1 IEKDSVKYIF
11 LDNVYFADSIYMGD
25 LFKQEI
31 FLGKGTLEALIKLG
45 IKPDIIHL
53 NDGHTGF
60 VGYLLRNYERYSR
73 YPLFS
78 KTKLITTIHNAG
90 MAYQQIFPTHR
101 LNEVSIINVKRK
113 KIVWNG
119 NVNLLYAA
127 IINSDRVNT
136 VSKDYEIT
144 LKTSGEGM
152 REVFVRKNVIGIVN
166 GIDIDYWRFPEL
178 RGRKNIKQTLF
189 KYKPKWKGKLIETL
203 EEKTGKELQHDK
215 MIVIMPRRLAD
226 QKGFDKILP
235 IIKPSMES
243 GIQFA
248 VLGVAHPNDP
258 IGHQWAN
265 EFRKLH
271 EKFSEFVFIYSFDE
285 ELAKLMYWGGDLIL
299 YPSVPNKEPCGTG
312 YMMAGVNGTPVVGTK
327 TGGLVEKIVE
337 FDPIKKSGNGFLVW
351 KEEYS
356 TEAFYRKMMEAREI
370 FYSDEESWKIL
381 SLNIAKTDFDIKNV
395 AKEYILKMYNPLFRK

>member
-1 IEKDSVKYIF
+1 
-11 LDNVYFADSIYMGD
+11 M
-25 LFKQEI
+25 
-31 FLGKGTLEALIKLG
+31 
-45 IKPDIIHL
+45 
-53 NDGHTGF
+53 
-60 VGYLLRNYERYSR
+60 
-73 YPLFS
+73 
-78 KTKLITTIHNAG
+78 
-90 MAYQQIFPTHR
+90 
-101 LNEVSIINVKRK
+101 NVKRK

-189 KYKPKWKGKLIETL
+189 KYKPKWKRKLIATL

-271 EKFSEFVFIYSFDE
+271 EKYSEFVFIYGFDE
-285 ELAKLMYWGGDLIL
+285 ELAKLMYWGGDIIL

-312 YMMAGVNGTPVVGTK
+312 YMMAMVNGTVPIGTK
-327 TGGLVEKIVE
+327 TGGLVEKVKE
-337 FDPIKKSGNGFLVW
+337 FDPFLRTGNGFLVW

-356 TEAFYRKMMEAREI
+356 SEAFLRKINEARDI
-370 FYSDEESWKIL
+370 YYGDKESWKKLMINAAKTECDIL
-381 SLNIAKTDFDIKNV
+381 ST
-395 AKEYILKMYNPLFRK
+395 AKEYILKLYKPLFN